1 MLFDIDLPQSN
12 VELKF
17 KIYDK
22 DLFSPDDYISE
33 CEYNITE
40 LLKKAFENEVL
51 IKDLG
56 PKNDEIIEIIT

>member
-1 MLFDIDLPQSN
+1 MLLYIYLQQSK

-22 DLFSPDDYISE
+22 DLFSPDYYISE

-40 LLKKAFENEVL
+40 LLKKAFENEV
-51 IKDLG
+51 
-56 PKNDEIIEIIT
+56 

>member
-40 LLKKAFENEVL
+40 LLKKAFENEV
-51 IKDLG
+51 
-56 PKNDEIIEIIT
+56 